1 MNRTLA
7 GMLMGWAL
15 LLIGTASLHAQKP
28 AAPSGPARVIIVF
41 DASGSMYGQVAGGV
55 KIDVAKK
62 VVSDIV
68 GTIDPAME
76 LGLIA
81 YGHRKKG
88 DCDDIELLVPPQAGS
103 SAAILKA
110 VAGLEPKGK
119 TPLTAAVM
127 QAAEY
132 LKYQENKASV
142 ILVSDGVETC
152 EKDPC
157 MVATELESL
166 GIDFTCHVIGFDL
179 KAGESS
185 GLECLAKKTGGM
197 YLAAQDAATLKTSL
211 ETAMKQVA
219 KPVTTLVIEARKSSG
234 GPLMEGVSF
243 QVFAEGSGET
253 AIASGSGGRWSTEL
267 PKAGKYTLT
276 AKLGAKSIELEATLK
291 DGETVTKEV
300 VFAETGIKA
309 SAHAVEGG
317 PAFEKDVHWE
327 VLSTTADAEGKREQ
341 LSFSYEAKP
350 FLQMA
355 PGKYLLQATRGDATG
370 TLEVEVKE
378 GAPLNA
384 KVILGSGNLKLSAAS
399 AEGQE
404 PFAKD
409 VAWDIL
415 SPADAEGQR
424 KKVSFSYEATPTV
437 TLPSGK
443 WLVTVAHG
451 DARGQKEVE
460 VKAGETQA
468 VVVILGSGRAKLAV
482 VMEEGGT
489 PVAKDVA
496 WDILGEA
503 DAEGNRKKVAFSYQ
517 AQPDLTLAAGKY
529 LVQAEVG
536 NAKGSTTI
544 EIEAGKTI
552 ERTLVLGAGRLK
564 LSASAAEGQTPIS
577 TDVSWEILGQ
587 PDAEGNRTKAAYS
600 YEAQPTLNLPAGK
613 YVAEVKWGSA
623 TVRKD
628 VEVAAGKLVE
638 SAVVLNAGTLAVS
651 ALMAEGAE
659 PATTDLAWEIL
670 AEPNAEGERKN
681 VGYSY
686 DAAPKFRVPAGK
698 YLISLKRGGTAVTQ
712 EVEVPA
718 GKLTTKPVIMNAGM
732 LKLSSGSAGGW
743 ELFGPQD
750 AEGNRK
756 QLFYSYDAS
765 VKVAVPAGKVLVVRK
780 ENDKKAEKELEVK
793 ANTLTELTLDAK

>member
-7 GMLMGWAL
+7 GTLMGWAS
-15 LLIGTASLHAQKP
+15 LLIGTASLQAQQP
-28 AAPSGPARVIIVF
+28 PVEPARVIIVF

-88 DCDDIELLVPPQAGS
+88 DCEDIELLVPPQAGS
-103 SAAILKA
+103 ANAILKA

-127 QAAEY
+127 QAAQY
-132 LKYQENKASV
+132 LKFQESKASV

-197 YLAAQDAATLKTSL
+197 YLAAQDANTLKASL

-219 KPVTTLVIEARKSSG
+219 KPMTTLVVEARKSSG
-234 GPLMEGVSF
+234 GPMLEGVSF
-243 QVFAEGSGET
+243 QIFAEGASEN
-253 AIASGSGGRWSTEL
+253 ALASGSGGRWSTEL
-267 PKAGKYTLT
+267 PKAGKYTLS
-276 AKLGAKSIELEATLK
+276 AKLGGKSIELDITLK

-300 VFAETGIKA
+300 VFAETGLKA
-309 SAHAVEGG
+309 TAHAVENG
-317 PAFEKDVHWE
+317 PAFEKGVFWE
-327 VLSTTADAEGKREQ
+327 VLSTNADAEGKREQ
-341 LSFSYEAKP
+341 LAFSYEAKP

-355 PGKYLLQATRGDATG
+355 PGKYLLQATRGDATASM
-370 TLEVEVKE
+370 EIEVKE

-424 KKVSFSYEATPTV
+424 KKVTFSYEAKPTI
-437 TLPSGK
+437 TLPSGQ

-460 VKAGETQA
+460 VKAGETQDI
-468 VVVILGSGRAKLAV
+468 VVILGSGRAKLAV

-503 DAEGNRKKVAFSYQ
+503 DAEGNRKKVAYSYE
-517 AQPDLTLAAGKY
+517 AQPTLDLPAGKY
-529 LVQAEVG
+529 LVQAQVG
-536 NAKGSTTI
+536 NASGSTTI
-544 EIEAGKTI
+544 EVEAGKLI
-552 ERTLVLGAGRLK
+552 ERSLVLGAGRLK
-564 LSASAAEGQTPIS
+564 LSASAAEGQAPIAK
-577 TDVSWEILGQ
+577 DLSWEILGP
-587 PDAEGNRTKAAYS
+587 PDAEGNRKEVAYS
-600 YEAQPTLNLPAGK
+600 YDAQPTLNLPAGK
-613 YVAEVKWGSA
+613 YVAEIKWGVA

-628 VEVAAGKLVE
+628 VEVAAGKLTEVP
-638 SAVVLNAGTLAVS
+638 VVLNAGTLSLTAH
-651 ALMAEGAE
+651 MAEGAD

-670 AEPNAEGERKN
+670 SEPDAEGNRQS

-686 DAAPKFRVPAGK
+686 DAEPKFRVAAGK
-698 YLISLKRGGTAVTQ
+698 YVISIKRGGVAVTQ
-712 EVEVPA
+712 EVEVSA
-718 GKLTTKPVIMNAGM
+718 GKMTSQKVIMNAGM
-732 LKLSSGSAGGW
+732 LKLSSSTPGGW
-743 ELFGPQD
+743 EILGPQD

-756 QLFYSYDAS
+756 SLSYSYEAS
-765 VKVAVPAGKVLVVRK
+765 FKVAVPAGKVLVVRT
-780 ENDKKAEKELEVK
+780 ENDKKAEKEVEVK
-793 ANTLTELTLDAK
+793 ANTLSELTLDAK

>member
-1 MNRTLA
+1 MNRLLA
-7 GMLMGWAL
+7 GTLMGWAS
-15 LLIGTASLHAQKP
+15 LLIGTQDLSAQQAVP
-28 AAPSGPARVIIVF
+28 APARVIIVF

-55 KIDVAKK
+55 KIDIAKK
-62 VVSDIV
+62 VVSDII

-88 DCDDIELLVPPQAGS
+88 DCEDIELLVPPQAGS
-103 SAAILKA
+103 SVAILKA

-119 TPLTAAVM
+119 TPLTASVI
-127 QAAEY
+127 QAAKH
-132 LKYQENKASV
+132 LKFEESKASV

-152 EKDPC
+152 DKDPC

-197 YLAAQDAATLKTSL
+197 YLAAQDASTLKTSL

-219 KPVTTLVIEARKSSG
+219 KPVTTLVVEARKSSG
-234 GPLMEGVSF
+234 GPMLEGVSF
-243 QVFAEGSGET
+243 QVFAEGSGEN
-253 AIASGSGGRWSTEL
+253 AISSGGGGRWSVEL
-267 PKAGKYTLT
+267 PKAGRYTLS
-276 AKLGAKSIELEATLK
+276 ARFGGKGIELEAILK
-291 DGETVTKEV
+291 EGETVTKEV
-300 VFAETGIKA
+300 VFAETGLKA
-309 SAHAVEGG
+309 SAYATEGG
-317 PAFEKDVHWE
+317 PAFEKDVYWE
-327 VLSTTADAEGKREQ
+327 ILSTAADAEGKREQ
-341 LSFSYEAKP
+341 LAFSYEARP
-350 FLQMA
+350 FLKMA
-355 PGKYLLQATRGDATG
+355 PGKYLLKAVRGDASASMDI
-370 TLEVEVKE
+370 EVTEGAAQEVKI
-378 GAPLNA
+378 
-384 KVILGSGNLKLSAAS
+384 ILGSGNLKLSAAS

-404 PFAKD
+404 PFTKD
-409 VAWDIL
+409 VAWEIL

-424 KKVSFSYEATPTV
+424 KKVTFSYEARPTI

-460 VKAGETQA
+460 VKAGETLD
-468 VVVILGSGRAKLAV
+468 VLVIMGSGRARLAV

-503 DAEGNRKKVAFSYQ
+503 DAEGNRKKVAFSYE
-517 AQPDLTLAAGKY
+517 AQPTLSLAAGKY
-529 LVQAEVG
+529 LVQAQVG
-536 NAKGSTTI
+536 NATGTTTI
-544 EIEAGKTI
+544 EIEAGKTV

-564 LSASAAEGQTPIS
+564 LSASAAEGGTPIANEL
-577 TDVSWEILGQ
+577 SWEILGR
-587 PDAEGNRTKAAYS
+587 PDAEGNRQKMAYS

-613 YVAEVKWGSA
+613 YIAEVKWGSA
-623 TVRKD
+623 TLRKD

-638 SAVVLNAGTLAVS
+638 VPVVLNAGTLAVT
-651 ALMAEGAE
+651 AHMGEGAD
-659 PATTDLAWEIL
+659 PAATDLAWEIL

-681 VGYSY
+681 VGFSY
-686 DAAPKFRVPAGK
+686 DAQPKFRVTAGK
-698 YLISLKRGGTAVTQ
+698 YLISLKRGGTSVTQ
-712 EVEVPA
+712 EVDVPA
-718 GKLTTKPVIMNAGM
+718 GKLTSQKVILNAGM
-732 LKLSSGSAGGW
+732 LQLSSGTPGGW
-743 ELFGPQD
+743 EIFGPQD

-765 VKVAVPAGKVLVVRK
+765 IKVAVPAGKVLVVRK

-793 ANTLTELTLDAK
+793 ANTLSELTLDAK